1 MCRHTLYALSFFMNW
16 GRVQTRLAQ
25 CAAASKSFGFAK
37 TANSAAISTELCE
50 CWVRECGPVY
60 KVPTSWDCPESYN
73 GTRRQS
79 LIYLQEIPGYIT
91 IRTDGAK
98 SSFRLPFLLRE

>member
-1 MCRHTLYALSFFMNW
+1 MNC

-25 CAAASKSFGFAK
+25 CAAASLGFAK
-37 TANSAAISTELCE
+37 TANSAAISTELRE
-50 CWVRECGPVY
+50 YWVREYGPVY
-60 KVPTSWDCPESYN
+60 KVPTSRDCPESYN

-79 LIYLQEIPGYIT
+79 LIYLQEIRGYMT

-98 SSFRLPFLLRE
+98 